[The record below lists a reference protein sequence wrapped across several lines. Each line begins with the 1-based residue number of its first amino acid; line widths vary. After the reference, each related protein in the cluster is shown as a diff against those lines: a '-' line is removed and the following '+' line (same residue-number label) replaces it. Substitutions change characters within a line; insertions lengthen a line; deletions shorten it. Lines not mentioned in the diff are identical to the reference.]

1 MPQEPLIR
9 CEDLHKSFDGLRVLV
24 GLELEVLGGETLVI
38 IGESGCGKSVLLK
51 HLIGLLRPERGHV
64 YFSGTDITQLSERDL
79 IPIRTRF
86 GMLFQGSALFD
97 SLTVGENVAFPLRE
111 HRRLPEAQ
119 VRRIVAEKL
128 AVVGLTGIEEKMPA
142 ELSGGMQKRVAL
154 ARAIALDPEVI
165 LYDEPTT
172 GLDPVHADDINDL
185 ILHTQRTVQATTI
198 IVTHDIVSACR
209 VADRIVMLHQ
219 GRIIAGGSPE
229 EILESPVP
237 EVRHFI
243 RGRAG
248 DRLYQVTSRNPATSR
263 EGTRP

>member
-1 MPQEPLIR
+1 MPEEPLIR
-9 CEDLHKSFDGLRVLV
+9 CQGLHKSFNGLKVLT
-24 GLELEVLGGETLVI
+24 GLDLEVVHGETLVI

-51 HLIGLLRPERGHV
+51 HLIGLLRPDAGHV
-64 YFSGTDITQLSERDL
+64 YFAGTDITQLDERAL
-79 IPIRTRF
+79 APIRTHF

-97 SLTVGENVAFPLRE
+97 SLSVGENVAFAVRE
-111 HRRLPEAQ
+111 HRRLPEAE

-172 GLDPVHADDINDL
+172 GLDPLHADDINDL
-185 ILHTQRTVQATTI
+185 ILHTQQRVQATTI

-209 VADRIVMLHQ
+209 VADRIVMLHD
-219 GRIIAGGSPE
+219 GHTIAGGTPE
-229 EILESPVP
+229 ELLDSTVP
-237 EVRHFI
+237 EVHEFI
-243 RGRAG
+243 RGRSG
-248 DRLYQVTSRNPATSR
+248 DRLYQLAPRTTAR
-263 EGTRP
+263 EGTTA

>member
-1 MPQEPLIR
+1 MPEEPLIR
-9 CEDLHKSFDGLRVLV
+9 CVDLHKSFNGLRVLE
-24 GLELEVLGGETLVI
+24 GLHLEVFRGETLVI

-51 HLIGLLRPERGHV
+51 HLIGLLKPDRGHV
-64 YFSGTDITQLSERDL
+64 YFAGTDITTLSERDL

-97 SLTVGENVAFPLRE
+97 SLSVGENVAFPLRE
-111 HRRLPEAQ
+111 HRRLPEAEI
-119 VRRIVAEKL
+119 RRIVAEKL
-128 AVVGLTGIEEKMPA
+128 AVVGLEGIEEKMPS

-172 GLDPVHADDINDL
+172 GLDPLHADDINDL
-185 ILHTQRTVQATTI
+185 IIHTQRTVQATTI

-209 VADRIVMLHQ
+209 VADRIVMLHR
-219 GRIIAGGSPE
+219 GRIIAGGTPE
-229 EILESPVP
+229 EILDSPVP

-248 DRLYQVTSRNPATSR
+248 DRLYQVAPKHPTSAR
-263 EGTRP
+263 EGTTP

>member
-1 MPQEPLIR
+1 MPDEPLIR
-9 CEDLHKSFDGLRVLV
+9 CQGLHKSFNGLKVLI
-24 GLELEVLGGETLVI
+24 GLDLEVIRGETLVI

-51 HLIGLLRPERGHV
+51 HLIGLLRPDAGHV
-64 YFSGTDITQLSERDL
+64 YFAGTDITRLSEREL
-79 IPIRTRF
+79 TPIRTRF

-97 SLTVGENVAFPLRE
+97 SLSVGENVAFAVRE
-111 HRRLPEAQ
+111 HRRLPEAE

-172 GLDPVHADDINDL
+172 GLDPLHADDINDL
-185 ILHTQRTVQATTI
+185 ILQTQQSVQATTI

-209 VADRIVMLHQ
+209 VADRIVMLHD
-219 GRIIAGGSPE
+219 GRTIAGGTPE
-229 EILESPVP
+229 ELLDSNVP
-237 EVRHFI
+237 EVHEFI
-243 RGRAG
+243 SGRAG
-248 DRLYQVTSRNPATSR
+248 DRLYQLTPKTTTS
-263 EGTRP
+263 EGTTA